1 MGLAAGSPGCLR
13 DVEKEGL
20 SLPSEPEAGES
31 AGWNYRK
38 CLNCS
43 SEFYPRKF
51 AEFCR
56 ALNKHFI

>member
-1 MGLAAGSPGCLR
+1 MWRAR
-13 DVEKEGL
+13 

-51 AEFCR
+51 AKFCR